1 MDPKTF
7 DTLIDAV
14 EAGTTLK
21 ASIREAGTSWRAL
34 SQHILSDADAASRYT
49 RARRTAGTF
58 YADRALD
65 AAMEATPID
74 VQVKRLQVD
83 TLKWR
88 AAMADPASW
97 GEKREVT
104 VNLPTAAD
112 LHYQA
117 ITSPA
122 YLKALTATARI
133 VEDAADEPRTDT
145 ESGA

>member
-34 SQHILSDADAASRYT
+34 SQHILSDEEAASRYT
-49 RARRTAGTF
+49 RARKTAGTF

-97 GEKREVT
+97 GEKGKDVT
-104 VNLPTAAD
+104 VSIDVGA
-112 LHYQA
+112 LHLAA
-117 ITSPA
+117 ITAPA
-122 YLKALTATARI
+122 YKALTATAR
-133 VEDAADEPRTDT
+133 VLPEEVADEPRTDT